1 LLSPEWQFAVRGA
14 VYPELFADPGNA
26 RLAAELLRLAESSVP
41 PDEAIN
47 ALPDAV
53 LADQASALLLADGG
67 DPLSEQV
74 IDNALACLRR
84 HDDLRALNKIR
95 AETHDSGEGMGANDN
110 ELLRRS
116 QEVARR
122 LRRGDAHDAAP
133 ENGA

>member
-1 LLSPEWQFAVRGA
+1 
-14 VYPELFADPGNA
+14 LFADPGNA

-47 ALPDAV
+47 ALPDAA
-53 LADQASALLLADGG
+53 LADHASALLLTDSG
-67 DPLSEQV
+67 DSLSEQA
-74 IDNALACLRR
+74 IANALACLRR

-95 AETHDSGEGMGANDN
+95 AERRDGGEGMGANDD

-122 LRRGDAHDAAP
+122 LRRGGADDAAP